1 MDINYITSDIFNPDR
16 KSGIVACLKKPE
28 CRMLILPNGIADYN
42 SSYAHFYRCYLT
54 ESIKICDFLDE

>member
-1 MDINYITSDIFNPDR
+1 MDINYNTLDIFNPDR

-28 CRMLILPNGIADYN
+28 CRMLIFPNGIADDN
-42 SSYAHFYRCYLT
+42 SSDAHLYRCFLT